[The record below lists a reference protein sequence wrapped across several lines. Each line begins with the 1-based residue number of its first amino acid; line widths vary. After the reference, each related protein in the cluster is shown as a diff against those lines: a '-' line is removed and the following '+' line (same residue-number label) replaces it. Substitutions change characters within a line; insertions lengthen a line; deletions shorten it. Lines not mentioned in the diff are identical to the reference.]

1 MFTPFAFVKS
11 TAAAAPAANLL
22 LDVYPNS
29 AFAHSFRKLRTAYTG
44 NCIQIRKESDN
55 STQNIGFVNN
65 YIDTASIASFVG
77 AGSAQI
83 SIWYDQSGNSID
95 FTPTG
100 DAGAGFRIV
109 IGGTIQTVNGKVAG
123 YTPNGY
129 QYSMG
134 STAYSY
140 TGTEYQITTV
150 SQTDAEQNG
159 LNDFGRIFSYKNSG
173 DGQDYNTCNGFIG
186 FYGYDLA
193 ADRVAAG
200 QNNVF
205 ANSAATAFSA
215 NTQYIG
221 WNYKEQNTVG
231 VSLNGGTDATATTGC
246 SSTGLNV
253 NRVRYG
259 TDYLNS
265 DSSLKGYIQEMVT
278 WETYTSGDKSGI
290 LSDINTFYATY

>member
-11 TAAAAPAANLL
+11 TAAAAPAATLL
-22 LDVYPNS
+22 LDVYPGA

-55 STQNIGFVNN
+55 STLNIGFDSNGYV
-65 YIDTASIASFVG
+65 DTAAITAFVG

-100 DAGAGFRIV
+100 DAGSGFRIV
-109 IGGTIQTVNGKVAG
+109 IGGTIQTVNSKVAA
-123 YTPNGY
+123 YSPNGY
-129 QYSMG
+129 GYSMG
-134 STAYSY
+134 SSAYSY
-140 TGTEYQITTV
+140 NGTEYQITTV
-150 SQTDAEQNG
+150 SQTNALSAPTN
-159 LNDFGRIFSYKNSG
+159 NYGRIFSYKNSG
-173 DGQDYNTCNGFIG
+173 DTDDYNTCNGFIG
-186 FYGYDLA
+186 FYGYSLSG
-193 ADRVAAG
+193 RVATG

-221 WNYKEQNTVG
+221 WNYKEQNTIG
-231 VSLNGGTDATATTGC
+231 VSLNGGTDATAATGC
-246 SSTGLNV
+246 SSTGMNI
-253 NRVRYG
+253 NRVRYAS
-259 TDYLNS
+259 DYKNS
-265 DSSLKGYIQEMVT
+265 DSSFIGYIQEMVT

-290 LSDINTFYATY
+290 LSNINTFYATY